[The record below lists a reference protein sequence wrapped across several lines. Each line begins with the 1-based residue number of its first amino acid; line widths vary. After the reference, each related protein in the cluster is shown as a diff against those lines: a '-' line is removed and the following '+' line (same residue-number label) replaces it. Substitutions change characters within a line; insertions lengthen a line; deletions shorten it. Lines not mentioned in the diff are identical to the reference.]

1 MDFFHTFWICTT
13 FPKTL
18 SAYLKFFLKTEKKVF
33 FFLKINKNLK
43 FFLAKEFFVYLAGTN
58 SKLPPSP
65 KDCQFAHSKNP
76 YWCSNLGDP
85 YVKNPGYRDFKRPSS
100 PRGFFWLKSLV
111 TFWWQFFLYICHQK
125 VTKLCSKKNP
135 EHQDFKSQYWKPY
148 IFEYEKNKFVGFE

>member
-1 MDFFHTFWICTT
+1 MFWIFSILFESAT
-13 FPKTL
+13 FPNTL
-18 SAYLKFFLKTEKKVF
+18 SAYLKIFLKTEKKVF

-43 FFLAKEFFVYLAGTN
+43 IFLAKEFFGYLAGTAN
-58 SKLPPSP
+58 SPPPP